1 MIFGGKTPYV
11 RMMKMENCEERK
23 EAVEDSDFGLPS
35 SPTPSLMEE
44 NMVIL
49 GMFWG
54 AIVNG
59 GKQSDIGNV

>member
-49 GMFWG
+49 GMF
-54 AIVNG
+54 
-59 GKQSDIGNV
+59 